1 MALVDLELLKK
12 HLRVFHDDEDA
23 ELEVYL
29 AAAETVVTDYLDREV
44 VAADQ
49 TPSLAD
55 GIIINPAISAAILLV
70 GADLYENRE
79 PDMSASGDAVLPR
92 HVRALLSAYRVWRE

>member
-1 MALVDLELLKK
+1 MALIDLTVFKR
-12 HLRVFHDDEDA
+12 HLRVFHDDEDDK
-23 ELEVYL
+23 LTLYL
-29 AAAETVVTDYLDREV
+29 VAAENVVTEYLDREV
-44 VAADQ
+44 VAAGQ

-55 GIIINPAISAAILLV
+55 GIVINAAISAAILLV

-92 HVRALLSAYRVWRE
+92 HVRALLSAYRVWRD